1 MKIHYQKIEKRK
13 PVVWDNWQTHEVHY
27 FSLRAATAD
36 VRASRAKMMPHPTHA
51 NTFSGLSANSAKRG
65 VGMAMPPKNGLMNLC
80 IAISFR
86 VGMCDPTVLAGL
98 LRYNKY
104 SMLALGSQEQAKKSL
119 FLLFLPPQFVDF
131 MIKKFSFPKSRIA
144 NLFFRPIPCAFL
156 KCGLRPSQLEPD
168 YSGVA

>member
-1 MKIHYQKIEKRK
+1 MNDLKINHFSKFFNPVLIENFTALAANSFMKIHYQKIEKRK

-86 VGMCDPTVLAGL
+86 VGMCC
-98 LRYNKY
+98 Y
-104 SMLALGSQEQAKKSL
+104 QATMTH
-119 FLLFLPPQFVDF
+119 LLFHVQ
-131 MIKKFSFPKSRIA
+131 A
-144 NLFFRPIPCAFL
+144 
-156 KCGLRPSQLEPD
+156 
-168 YSGVA
+168 